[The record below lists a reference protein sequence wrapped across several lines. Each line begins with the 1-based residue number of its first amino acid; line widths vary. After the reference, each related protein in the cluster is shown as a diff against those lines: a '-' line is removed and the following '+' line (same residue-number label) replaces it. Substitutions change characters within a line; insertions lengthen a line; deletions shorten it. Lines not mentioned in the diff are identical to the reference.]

1 MDPDDRLNQENRKF
15 DSKMKDDDSNNKVDQ
30 NRN

>member
-1 MDPDDRLNQENRKF
+1 MDPNNNTNQENRKF
-15 DSKMKDDDSNNKVDQ
+15 DSKMKEDDTNNEVDQ

>member
-1 MDPDDRLNQENRKF
+1 MYPDDRLNQENRKLDF
-15 DSKMKDDDSNNKVDQ
+15 KMKEDDSNNEVDQ